1 MGKSEAKA
9 MWVSHKCEYTIYICI
24 FLHLYPLPTI
34 NCTKLYAQE
43 YILKCISAIIHQLNI
58 ITLTHKSTLFIPLPT
73 KSWNNGRKSPVEECT
88 FCIVSS
94 FQAGNCTESTLLHR
108 WCPTVISR
116 LDYKFIDLKQF
127 RKRSSPNFVT
137 EYRIFSK
144 L

>member
-58 ITLTHKSTLFIPLPT
+58 ITLTHKSTLFIPIPT
-73 KSWNNGRKSPVEECT
+73 RFIPIYT
-88 FCIVSS
+88 QDIL
-94 FQAGNCTESTLLHR
+94 TLLE
-108 WCPTVISR
+108 CGVF
-116 LDYKFIDLKQF
+116 DFKFTQT
-127 RKRSSPNFVT
+127 P
-137 EYRIFSK
+137 
-144 L
+144 